1 MRYPCFAKPV
11 LGMFS
16 RGARA
21 ITFVDRAGATLRFW
35 DGSTLGVEAFAPAL
49 DPVAEGGYVFQAL
62 REPHPS
68 VAAVCG
74 PRLATAR
81 LIVLVRPW
89 GPEEFRALWKVPAG
103 VNAADNFWRPGN
115 ILCALDPAGGTVRR
129 AVRGQGSTLEEI
141 EAHPD
146 SGARILG
153 FALPCWREVVSLTLD
168 AARSFAPLRFHKG
181 WDVAV
186 CPDGPLLVELN
197 AGSDFGLPQIATGQG
212 LADET
217 FARSWRNEAGQ
228 PIADERPSSPVPP

>member
-1 MRYPCFAKPV
+1 
-11 LGMFS
+11 
-16 RGARA
+16 
-21 ITFVDRAGATLRFW
+21 
-35 DGSTLGVEAFAPAL
+35 
-49 DPVAEGGYVFQAL
+49 
-62 REPHPS
+62 
-68 VAAVCG
+68 
-74 PRLATAR
+74 
-81 LIVLVRPW
+81 
-89 GPEEFRALWKVPAG
+89 VPAG
-103 VNAADNFWRPGN
+103 VNVADNFWRPGN

-197 AGSDFGLPQIATGQG
+197 AGSEFGLPQIATGQG

-228 PIADERPSSPVPP
+228 PIADERPSLPVPPQAAPAPRCSQAVRPRHRAGYGTGSGRSRANAAGTWSSRSTTPSAPSSRAGTPV